1 MMMMGWWRE
10 WGPVAVMVAA
20 DVGFAVMNVMIKKV
34 IDEGMDRLVIV
45 TLRQLVATFF
55 MAPIAKTRPK
65 LTGEIFVYLFFSA
78 LFGASLPQYLFFVGL
93 QYTSATFSCA
103 FLNMAPIFTFLI
115 ALPLRLETLDLK
127 SKAGMT
133 KLLGTITCLSGAILL
148 TLYQGPVL
156 PHKHSTQTLIK
167 PYHMGYSSNTKQ
179 WMVGSIALLAGCL
192 CWASWFLLQSKLCK
206 KYPAI
211 YSATALIFSL
221 SFVQA
226 AALSLATQ
234 KSISV
239 WVLKKKLEI
248 VTVVF
253 SGVVGSGLGFLAM
266 SWCVG
271 KRGPVFTAAFTP
283 LIQIMVAAF
292 DFSILHEQ
300 LHLGSI
306 LGSALVIMGLYFL
319 LWGKSKEAQL
329 SNGVKPNEEHV
340 ELPPVQVQTV

>member
-1 MMMMGWWRE
+1 MGWWRE
-10 WGPVAVMVAA
+10 WGPVAVMLAV
-20 DVGFAVMNVMIKKV
+20 DVGFAVMNVMIKKE
-34 IDEGMDRLVIV
+34 DETKTYRRDLCLSLLQCIIWCLSTAVPVLCRAAIYVCDILMRIPQHGSDIHLPHRF
-45 TLRQLVATFF
+45 TVAVGD
-55 MAPIAKTRPK
+55 
-65 LTGEIFVYLFFSA
+65 TGPEEQSWDVKVARNNHMPEWCNSA
-78 LFGASLPQYLFFVGL
+78 HSLPRP
-93 QYTSATFSCA
+93 SPA
-103 FLNMAPIFTFLI
+103 
-115 ALPLRLETLDLK
+115 
-127 SKAGMT
+127 
-133 KLLGTITCLSGAILL
+133 
-148 TLYQGPVL
+148 
-156 PHKHSTQTLIK
+156 HKHSTQTLIK

-192 CWASWFLLQSKLCK
+192 FWASWFLLQSKVCK

-226 AALSLATQ
+226 SALSLATQ

-292 DFSILHEQ
+292 DFSVLHEQ

-340 ELPPVQVQTV
+340 EQALCKYKLFS